1 MPRRVAA
8 APIQFRNRAEWRAW
22 LEEHHADANEAVL
35 YVSKKGMQSGIH
47 YEEAVEEALCFGWI
61 DSKGRAYDAK
71 RFTLRFSPRKP
82 DGIWSLSNRER
93 VNRLTRAGR
102 MKPAGLA
109 QVRIARASGAWE
121 RALHSGEKP
130 RMPSDLRR
138 ALRAAPTA
146 WARFRAMTDSYQG
159 TYIQWV
165 LDAKREDT
173 RTKRIRLVVERSAK
187 NLRPGEPES

>member
-1 MPRRVAA
+1 MPRRVVV
-8 APIQFRNRAEWRAW
+8 APLQFHNRAEWRAW
-22 LEEHHADANEAVL
+22 LEEHHAEDKEAVL
-35 YVSKKGMQSGIH
+35 YVSKKAVRSGIH
-47 YEEAVEEALCFGWI
+47 YEEALEEALCFGWI
-61 DSKGRAYDAK
+61 DSKGRAYDAE

-109 QVRIARASGAWE
+109 QVRIAKASGAWA

-138 ALRAAPTA
+138 ALRAAPPA
-146 WARFRAMTDSYQG
+146 WTHFRAFTDSYQG

-165 LDAKREDT
+165 LDAKREET

-187 NLRPGEPES
+187 NLRPGELES